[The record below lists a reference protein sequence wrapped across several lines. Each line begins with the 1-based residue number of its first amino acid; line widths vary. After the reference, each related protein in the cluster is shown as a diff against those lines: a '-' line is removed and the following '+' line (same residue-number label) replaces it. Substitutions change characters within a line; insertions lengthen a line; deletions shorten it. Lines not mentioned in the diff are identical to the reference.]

1 MFCNKFNGSGYLKM
15 LLYIISQ
22 NELELRMDLHLCSPI
37 TTSFKKFEA
46 KVRVSILS
54 QFSPY
59 SLVALLLIVS
69 SCLFIMF
76 FFFIFSLS
84 TLRFGILVRTGIP
97 QTKQLR

>member
-69 SCLFIMF
+69 SCLFIML
-76 FFFIFSLS
+76 FFIFSLS

>member
-76 FFFIFSLS
+76 FFIFSLS